1 MLEETTPTEVIPR
14 LIVRDVDAAIEY
26 YRAALGADLLERH
39 AEPDGLVGFATLGLG
54 EIRLALSEEVV
65 DWGWLSP
72 KTLGGSSV
80 LMQIEVSNSSGLA
93 DRMASE
99 GAEIVIPVK
108 DRPYGKREGRLR
120 DPFGHLWIPSQSL
133 KP

>member
-1 MLEETTPTEVIPR
+1 MLEETTPTEVFPR

-39 AEPDGLVGFATLGLG
+39 AEPDGLVGFAKLGLG

-72 KTLGGSSV
+72 KILGGSSV
-80 LMQIEVSNSSGLA
+80 LMQIEVFDSNGIA
-93 DRMASE
+93 DRMTSE